1 MAWDQALFV
10 KEHQRNMWNKR
21 KMACLSATQRKT
33 AEAEFNG
40 CVFDA
45 VWVEWSLN
53 SCKFQECNNYFLVL
67 KKSLRDT
74 RVNLHAC
81 CLFKQNPNT
90 RNFSWYARPLKICEV
105 CNFGAITVSLTC
117 ERFVPDRILNWSLVS
132 FNLELLVLQGGANF
146 Y

>member
-1 MAWDQALFV
+1 MRPSV
-10 KEHQRNMWNKR
+10 ICKETSEECVTKERWRASLQRR
-21 KMACLSATQRKT
+21 ERA
-33 AEAEFNG
+33 AEAEFSG

-53 SCKFQECNNYFLVL
+53 SCKFQECNNFFLVS

-81 CLFKQNPNT
+81 CLFKQNQYT

-132 FNLELLVLQGGANF
+132 FNLELLVFQGGANF